1 MLGAFI
7 PIIIK
12 FCNNKGNEFMKLD
25 IFEYVYNKGLPDEW
39 RVEECRLSQTNL
51 IVGKNASGKSRI
63 LGAIYT
69 LSELL
74 LESESLALQPT
85 SYEWHLLFDIDTPA
99 EKTEYIL
106 KIEKGLVI
114 KEKLIIY
121 SERNEPLLDRD
132 ESGKGIIFA
141 KEINQDIRFQTDQTA
156 LAVAKRRDSIQHPF
170 LENLYQWSNSL
181 RFYQFGTQLGQNS
194 SVQIPYRIELIKNK
208 TDFTKSDFVVSI
220 FVIGE
225 QEIGD
230 RFTQAILSDM
240 TKIGYNLSKIGTK
253 VPSFLINLNIF
264 GANTLINLPQFL
276 YVKEA
281 DLTAV
286 TEQSEMSQ
294 GMFRAL
300 SLLIQINYS
309 LLASKPSCI
318 VIDDIGEGLDYQRS
332 SSIIKIL
339 IDKAQ
344 TGLVQLIM
352 TTNDEFIMNGVPI
365 EYWSVIERTPGSAK
379 LHNISNSRDKIE
391 EFKFI
396 GLNNFDLFTSEF
408 LLQKEGDEEAA

>member
-1 MLGAFI
+1 
-7 PIIIK
+7 
-12 FCNNKGNEFMKLD
+12 MKLD
-25 IFEYVYNKGLPDEW
+25 IFDYVYNKGLPGEW

-63 LGAIYT
+63 LRAIHT

-74 LESESLALQPT
+74 SNSRSLLPQAK
-85 SYEWHLLFDIDTPA
+85 SSEWHLLFDIDRPE

-114 KEKLIIY
+114 KEKLIIG
-121 SERNEPLLDRD
+121 SKSNEPLLDRD
-132 ESGKGIIFA
+132 ESGKGTIFA
-141 KEINQDIRFQTDQTA
+141 KELDQNIRFQTDPTE
-156 LAVAKRRDSIQHPF
+156 LAVVKRRDSIQHPF
-170 LENLYQWSNSL
+170 LEDLYQWSSSL
-181 RFYQFGTQLGQNS
+181 RFYEFGTELGKKFIWVS
-194 SVQIPYRIELIKNK
+194 SLSPNENYQKMKKVKDSR
-208 TDFTKSDFVVSI
+208 SVVGI
-220 FVIGE
+220 FVLGK
-225 QEIGD
+225 QEIGEP
-230 RFTQAILSDM
+230 FIEAIISDM
-240 TKIGYNLSKIGTK
+240 RENWLSVIRIGIK
-253 VPSFLINLNIF
+253 VPSFINSDIS
-264 GANTLINLPQFL
+264 AADSSEDLPQSL
-276 YVKEA
+276 YIQEE
-281 DLTAV
+281 DLTSV
-286 TEQSEMSQ
+286 TEQSEISQ

-300 SLLIQINYS
+300 SLFIQINYS

-339 IDKAQ
+339 IEKAE
-344 TGLVQLIM
+344 TGLIQLIM

-365 EYWSVIERTPGSAK
+365 EYWSLIERTPGSAK
-379 LHNISNSRDKIE
+379 LHNIYNSREKIE

>member
-1 MLGAFI
+1 
-7 PIIIK
+7 
-12 FCNNKGNEFMKLD
+12 MKLD
-25 IFEYVYNKGLPDEW
+25 IFDFVYNKGLPGEW

-63 LGAIYT
+63 LRAIHT

-74 LESESLALQPT
+74 SESGSLAPQPK
-85 SYEWHLLFDIDTPA
+85 SYEWRLLFDIDTP
-99 EKTEYIL
+99 EQKTEYIL

-114 KEKLIIY
+114 KEKLIIG
-121 SERNEPLLDRD
+121 SKSDEPLLDRD
-132 ESGKGIIFA
+132 ESGEGTIFA
-141 KEINQDIRFQTDQTA
+141 NDKEINKHIRFQTDQKE
-156 LAVAKRRDSIQHPF
+156 LAVVKRRDSIQHPF
-170 LENLYQWSNSL
+170 LEDLYQWSSSL
-181 RFYQFGTQLGQNS
+181 RFYEFGTQLGKNTMAR
-194 SVQIPYRIELIKNK
+194 IPSTMELLKNK
-208 TDFTKSDFVVSI
+208 TDFKDSNSVVGI
-220 FVIGE
+220 FVIGK
-225 QEIGD
+225 QERGD
-230 RFTQAILSDM
+230 EFTKAILSDM
-240 TKIGYNLSKIGTK
+240 REIGYKLSKIDTK
-253 VPSFLINLNIF
+253 VPSLINPDIS
-264 GANTLINLPQFL
+264 AVDSPDNLPRFL
-276 YVKEA
+276 YIQEE
-281 DLTAV
+281 DLTSV

-300 SLLIQINYS
+300 SLFIQINYS
-309 LLASKPSCI
+309 LLADKPSCI
-318 VIDDIGEGLDYQRS
+318 IIDDIGEGLDYQRS

-339 IDKAQ
+339 IEKAKTK

-408 LLQKEGDEEAA
+408 LLPKEGEEEA

>member
-1 MLGAFI
+1 
-7 PIIIK
+7 
-12 FCNNKGNEFMKLD
+12 MKLD
-25 IFEYVYNKGLPDEW
+25 IFEFVYNKDLPGEW

-63 LGAIYT
+63 VRAIHT

-74 LESESLALQPT
+74 SESGSLAPQPK
-85 SYEWHLLFDIDTPA
+85 SYEWRLLFDIERPE

-114 KEKLIIY
+114 QEKLIIY
-121 SERNEPLLDRD
+121 SESDEPLLDRD
-132 ESGKGIIFA
+132 ESGEGTIYA
-141 KEINQDIRFQTDQTA
+141 KKIKQNIDFQTDKTE
-156 LAVAKRRDSIQHPF
+156 LAVVKRRDSIQHPF

-181 RFYQFGTQLGQNS
+181 RFYEFGAQLGKNTMAH
-194 SVQIPYRIELIKNK
+194 IRFTMELLKNQ
-208 TDFTKSDFVVSI
+208 TDFKDSNFVVGI
-220 FVIGE
+220 FVIGK
-225 QEIGD
+225 QEIGEP
-230 RFTQAILSDM
+230 FIKEILSDM
-240 TKIGYNLSKIGTK
+240 REIGYKLSEIGTK
-253 VPSFLINLNIF
+253 VPSLINPDISVDSPD
-264 GANTLINLPQFL
+264 NLPQFL
-276 YVKEA
+276 YIQEE
-281 DLTAV
+281 DLTSV
-286 TEQSEMSQ
+286 TEQSEISQ

-300 SLLIQINYS
+300 SLFIQINYS

-339 IDKAQ
+339 IKKAE
-344 TGLVQLIM
+344 TGVVQLIM

-365 EYWSVIERTPGSAK
+365 EYWSLIERTPGSAK
-379 LHNISNSRDKIE
+379 LHNIYNSREKIE